1 MSFAFTIEDEDY
13 DIETHTYTIRSI
25 DKLFDVAAVDFPA
38 YDNTS
43 ISARKVLLL
52 SWRGLEK
59 LIWRSRQTKSVK
71 KELLLKLRLGGVL
84 MNKRLKEILER
95 KQELRKLIEQDD
107 NADLNAIS
115 TELDEIEAEE
125 RQIKDKQ
132 NIIERMS
139 KGETIGNV
147 ISQNFD
153 KKK

>member
-43 ISARKVLLL
+43 ISARKSSALELER
-52 SWRGLEK
+52 SREIDLEK
-59 LIWRSRQTKSVK
+59 SADESVK
-71 KELLLKLRLGGVL
+71 RIVIKIEIRGVL

>member
-1 MSFAFTIEDEDY
+1 
-13 DIETHTYTIRSI
+13 
-25 DKLFDVAAVDFPA
+25 
-38 YDNTS
+38 
-43 ISARKVLLL
+43 
-52 SWRGLEK
+52 
-59 LIWRSRQTKSVK
+59 
-71 KELLLKLRLGGVL
+71 

-139 KGETIGNV
+139 KVTRL
-147 ISQNFD
+147 SF
-153 KKK
+153 

>member
-1 MSFAFTIEDEDY
+1 
-13 DIETHTYTIRSI
+13 
-25 DKLFDVAAVDFPA
+25 
-38 YDNTS
+38 
-43 ISARKVLLL
+43 
-52 SWRGLEK
+52 
-59 LIWRSRQTKSVK
+59 
-71 KELLLKLRLGGVL
+71 

-139 KGETIGNV
+139 KGRNYW
-147 ISQNFD
+147 QCH
-153 KKK
+153 

>member
-1 MSFAFTIEDEDY
+1 
-13 DIETHTYTIRSI
+13 
-25 DKLFDVAAVDFPA
+25 
-38 YDNTS
+38 
-43 ISARKVLLL
+43 
-52 SWRGLEK
+52 
-59 LIWRSRQTKSVK
+59 
-71 KELLLKLRLGGVL
+71 

-153 KKK
+153 KNRHEKYELGASN

>member
-1 MSFAFTIEDEDY
+1 
-13 DIETHTYTIRSI
+13 
-25 DKLFDVAAVDFPA
+25 
-38 YDNTS
+38 
-43 ISARKVLLL
+43 
-52 SWRGLEK
+52 
-59 LIWRSRQTKSVK
+59 
-71 KELLLKLRLGGVL
+71 

-139 KGETIGNV
+139 K
-147 ISQNFD
+147 
-153 KKK
+153 

>member
-1 MSFAFTIEDEDY
+1 
-13 DIETHTYTIRSI
+13 
-25 DKLFDVAAVDFPA
+25 
-38 YDNTS
+38 
-43 ISARKVLLL
+43 
-52 SWRGLEK
+52 
-59 LIWRSRQTKSVK
+59 
-71 KELLLKLRLGGVL
+71 

>member
-1 MSFAFTIEDEDY
+1 
-13 DIETHTYTIRSI
+13 
-25 DKLFDVAAVDFPA
+25 
-38 YDNTS
+38 
-43 ISARKVLLL
+43 
-52 SWRGLEK
+52 
-59 LIWRSRQTKSVK
+59 
-71 KELLLKLRLGGVL
+71 

-139 KGETIGNV
+139 KG
-147 ISQNFD
+147 
-153 KKK
+153 

>member
-1 MSFAFTIEDEDY
+1 
-13 DIETHTYTIRSI
+13 
-25 DKLFDVAAVDFPA
+25 
-38 YDNTS
+38 
-43 ISARKVLLL
+43 
-52 SWRGLEK
+52 
-59 LIWRSRQTKSVK
+59 
-71 KELLLKLRLGGVL
+71 

-147 ISQNFD
+147 ISQISI